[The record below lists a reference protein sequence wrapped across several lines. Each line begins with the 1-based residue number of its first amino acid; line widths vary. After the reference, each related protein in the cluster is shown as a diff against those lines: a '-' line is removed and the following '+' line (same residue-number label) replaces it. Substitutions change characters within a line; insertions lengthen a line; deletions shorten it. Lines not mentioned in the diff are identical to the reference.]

1 MAIEKIINA
10 VIACRRDNDYNYAKV
25 ATTFIPK
32 SGEICLVDTSRQ
44 GLCAIVGDGS
54 ATYGDLLAKG
64 YVNDIFIKGFY
75 LNGTFYNIKENPTDV
90 NILDKNVNKIYIDLN
105 NKNNIYY
112 YDGENFVLI
121 GIGNLPTAS
130 AEVPGIMKL
139 YNAKGNNTD
148 GTISQFLFT
157 QEINKKIE
165 MNVDEQKETVI
176 FGYDLE
182 NRV

>member
-1 MAIEKIINA
+1 MAIEKIVNA

-54 ATYGDLLAKG
+54 ATYSDLLAKG

-75 LNGTFYNIKENPTDV
+75 LNGTFYNVKENPTDV

-130 AEVPGIMKL
+130 ADTAGVVKM
-139 YNAKGNNTD
+139 YNVTGSNED
-148 GTISQFLFT
+148 GTMT
-157 QEINKKIE
+157 QKSITEELEKKVE
-165 MNVDEQKETVI
+165 VSVNGETV
-176 FGYDLE
+176 FFS
-182 NRV
+182 

>member
-10 VIACRRDNDYNYAKV
+10 VIACRRANDYNYAKV

-54 ATYGDLLAKG
+54 ATYGDLLANG

-75 LNGTFYNIKENPTDV
+75 LNGTFYNVKENPTDV

-130 AEVPGIMKL
+130 ADTAGVVKM
-139 YNAKGNNTD
+139 YNVTGSNED
-148 GTISQFLFT
+148 GTMT
-157 QEINKKIE
+157 QKSITEELEKKVE
-165 MNVDEQKETVI
+165 VSVNGETV
-176 FGYDLE
+176 FFS
-182 NRV
+182 

>member
-1 MAIEKIINA
+1 MAIEKIVNA
-10 VIACRRDNDYNYAKV
+10 VIACRRDNDYNYAKA

-44 GLCAIVGDGS
+44 GLCVIVGDGS
-54 ATYGDLLAKG
+54 ATYGHLLANG

-75 LNGTFYNIKENPTDV
+75 LNGTFYNVKENPTDV

-130 AEVPGIMKL
+130 ADTAGVVKM
-139 YNAKGNNTD
+139 YNVTGSNED
-148 GTISQFLFT
+148 GTMT
-157 QEINKKIE
+157 QKSITEELEKKVE
-165 MNVDEQKETVI
+165 VSVNGETV
-176 FGYDLE
+176 FFS
-182 NRV
+182 

>member
-1 MAIEKIINA
+1 MAIEKIVNA

-54 ATYGDLLAKG
+54 ATYSDLLAKG

-75 LNGTFYNIKENPTDV
+75 LNGTFYNVKENPTDV

-112 YDGENFVLI
+112 YDGENFVLV

-130 AEVPGIMKL
+130 ADTAGVVKM
-139 YNAKGNNTD
+139 YNVTGSNED
-148 GTISQFLFT
+148 GTMT
-157 QEINKKIE
+157 QKSITEELEKKVE
-165 MNVDEQKETVI
+165 VSVNGETV
-176 FGYDLE
+176 FF
-182 NRV
+182 N

>member
-1 MAIEKIINA
+1 MAIEKIVNA

-54 ATYGDLLAKG
+54 ATYGDLLANG

-75 LNGTFYNIKENPTDV
+75 LNGTFYNVKENPTDV

-105 NKNNIYY
+105 NNNIYY

-130 AEVPGIMKL
+130 ADTAGIVKM
-139 YNAKGNNTD
+139 YNVTGSNED
-148 GTISQFLFT
+148 GTMT
-157 QEINKKIE
+157 QKSITEELEKKVE
-165 MNVDEQKETVI
+165 VSVNGETV
-176 FGYDLE
+176 FFS
-182 NRV
+182 

>member
-1 MAIEKIINA
+1 MAIEKIVNA

-54 ATYGDLLAKG
+54 ATYGDLLANG

-75 LNGTFYNIKENPTDV
+75 LNGTFYNVKESPTDV

-105 NKNNIYY
+105 NNNIYY

-130 AEVPGIMKL
+130 ADTAGVVKM
-139 YNAKGNNTD
+139 YNVTGSNED
-148 GTISQFLFT
+148 GTMT
-157 QEINKKIE
+157 QKSITEELEKKVE
-165 MNVDEQKETVI
+165 VSVNGETV
-176 FGYDLE
+176 FFS
-182 NRV
+182 

>member
-64 YVNDIFIKGFY
+64 YANDIFIKGFY
-75 LNGTFYNIKENPTDV
+75 LNGTFYNVKENPTDV

-105 NKNNIYY
+105 NKNSIYY

-130 AEVPGIMKL
+130 ADTAGVVKM
-139 YNAKGNNTD
+139 YNVTGSNED
-148 GTISQFLFT
+148 GTMT
-157 QEINKKIE
+157 QKSITEELEKKVE
-165 MNVDEQKETVI
+165 VSVNGETV
-176 FGYDLE
+176 FFS
-182 NRV
+182 

>member
-1 MAIEKIINA
+1 MAIEKTINV

-75 LNGTFYNIKENPTDV
+75 QNGTFYNVKENPTDA
-90 NILDKNVNKIYIDLN
+90 NILDKNINKIYIDLN
-105 NKNNIYY
+105 NNNIYY
-112 YDGENFVLI
+112 YNGENFVLI

-130 AEVPGIMKL
+130 TEVPGIMKL

>member
-1 MAIEKIINA
+1 MAIEKIVNA

-54 ATYGDLLAKG
+54 ATYGDLLANG

-75 LNGTFYNIKENPTDV
+75 LNGTFYNVKENPTDV

-105 NKNNIYY
+105 NKNSIYY

-130 AEVPGIMKL
+130 ADTAGVVKM
-139 YNAKGNNTD
+139 YNVTGSNED
-148 GTISQFLFT
+148 GTMT
-157 QEINKKIE
+157 QKSITEELEKKVE
-165 MNVDEQKETVI
+165 VSVNGETV
-176 FGYDLE
+176 FFS
-182 NRV
+182 

>member
-1 MAIEKIINA
+1 MAIEKIVNA

-54 ATYGDLLAKG
+54 ATYGDLLANG

-75 LNGTFYNIKENPTDV
+75 LNGTFYNVKENPTEV

-105 NKNNIYY
+105 NNNIYY

-130 AEVPGIMKL
+130 ADTAGVVKM
-139 YNAKGNNTD
+139 YNVTGSNED
-148 GTISQFLFT
+148 GTMT
-157 QEINKKIE
+157 QKSITEELEKKVE
-165 MNVDEQKETVI
+165 VSVNGETV
-176 FGYDLE
+176 FFS
-182 NRV
+182 

>member
-1 MAIEKIINA
+1 MAIEKIVNA

-75 LNGTFYNIKENPTDV
+75 QNGTFYNVKENPTDA
-90 NILDKNVNKIYIDLN
+90 NILDKNINKIYIDLN

-130 AEVPGIMKL
+130 ADTAGVVKM
-139 YNAKGNNTD
+139 YNVTGSNED
-148 GTISQFLFT
+148 GTMT
-157 QEINKKIE
+157 QKSITEELEKKVE
-165 MNVDEQKETVI
+165 VSVNGETV
-176 FGYDLE
+176 FFS
-182 NRV
+182 

>member
-1 MAIEKIINA
+1 MAIEKIVNA

-75 LNGTFYNIKENPTDV
+75 QNGAFYNVKENPTDV
-90 NILDKNVNKIYIDLN
+90 NILDKNINKIYIDLN
-105 NKNNIYY
+105 NNNIYY

-121 GIGNLPTAS
+121 GIGSLPTAS
-130 AEVPGIMKL
+130 ADTAGVVKM
-139 YNAKGNNTD
+139 YNVTGSNED
-148 GTISQFLFT
+148 GTMT
-157 QEINKKIE
+157 QKSITEELEKKVE
-165 MNVDEQKETVI
+165 VSVNGETV
-176 FGYDLE
+176 FFS
-182 NRV
+182 

>member
-54 ATYGDLLAKG
+54 ATYGDLLANG

-75 LNGTFYNIKENPTDV
+75 LNGTFYNVKENPTDV

-130 AEVPGIMKL
+130 ADTAGVVKM
-139 YNAKGNNTD
+139 YNVTGSNED
-148 GTISQFLFT
+148 GTMT
-157 QEINKKIE
+157 QKSITEELEKKVE
-165 MNVDEQKETVI
+165 VSVDGETV
-176 FGYDLE
+176 FF
-182 NRV
+182 N

>member
-54 ATYGDLLAKG
+54 ATYGDLLANG
-64 YVNDIFIKGFY
+64 YINDIFIKGFY
-75 LNGTFYNIKENPTDV
+75 LNGTFYNVKENPTDV

-112 YDGENFVLI
+112 YDGENFVLV

-130 AEVPGIMKL
+130 ADTAGVVKM
-139 YNAKGNNTD
+139 YNVTGSNED
-148 GTISQFLFT
+148 GTMT
-157 QEINKKIE
+157 QKSITEELEKKVE
-165 MNVDEQKETVI
+165 VSVNGETV
-176 FGYDLE
+176 FFS
-182 NRV
+182 

>member
-1 MAIEKIINA
+1 MAIEKIVNA

-54 ATYGDLLAKG
+54 ATYGDLLANG

-75 LNGTFYNIKENPTDV
+75 LNGTFYNVKENPTDV

-105 NKNNIYY
+105 NKNSIYY
-112 YDGENFVLI
+112 YDGENFVLV

-130 AEVPGIMKL
+130 ADTAGVVKM
-139 YNAKGNNTD
+139 YNVTGSNED
-148 GTISQFLFT
+148 GTMT
-157 QEINKKIE
+157 QKSITEELEKKVE
-165 MNVDEQKETVI
+165 VSVNGETV
-176 FGYDLE
+176 FFS
-182 NRV
+182 

>member
-1 MAIEKIINA
+1 MVIEKTINV

-75 LNGTFYNIKENPTDV
+75 LNGTFYNVKENPTDV

-130 AEVPGIMKL
+130 ADTAGVVKM
-139 YNAKGNNTD
+139 YNVTGSNED
-148 GTISQFLFT
+148 GTMT
-157 QEINKKIE
+157 QKSITEELEKKVE
-165 MNVDEQKETVI
+165 VSVNGETV
-176 FGYDLE
+176 FFS
-182 NRV
+182 

>member
-1 MAIEKIINA
+1 MAIEKIVNA

-54 ATYGDLLAKG
+54 ATYGDLLANG

-75 LNGTFYNIKENPTDV
+75 LNGTFYNVQENPTDV

-130 AEVPGIMKL
+130 ADTAGVVKM
-139 YNAKGNNTD
+139 YNVTGSNED
-148 GTISQFLFT
+148 GTMT
-157 QEINKKIE
+157 QKSITEELEKKVE
-165 MNVDEQKETVI
+165 VSVNGETV
-176 FGYDLE
+176 FFS
-182 NRV
+182 

>member
-1 MAIEKIINA
+1 MAIEKTIN
-10 VIACRRDNDYNYAKV
+10 VLIACRRDNDYNYAKV

-75 LNGTFYNIKENPTDV
+75 LNGTFYNVKENPTDV

-130 AEVPGIMKL
+130 ADTAGVVKM
-139 YNAKGNNTD
+139 YNVTGSNED
-148 GTISQFLFT
+148 GTMT
-157 QEINKKIE
+157 QKSITEELEKKVE
-165 MNVDEQKETVI
+165 VSVNGETV
-176 FGYDLE
+176 FFS
-182 NRV
+182 

>member
-1 MAIEKIINA
+1 MAIEKIVNA

-54 ATYGDLLAKG
+54 ATYGDLLANG

-75 LNGTFYNIKENPTDV
+75 LNGTFYNVKENPTDV

-105 NKNNIYY
+105 NNNIYY

-130 AEVPGIMKL
+130 ADTAGVVKI
-139 YNAKGNNTD
+139 YNVTGSNED
-148 GTISQFLFT
+148 GTMT
-157 QEINKKIE
+157 QKSITEELEKKVE
-165 MNVDEQKETVI
+165 VSVNGETV
-176 FGYDLE
+176 FF
-182 NRV
+182 N

>member
-75 LNGTFYNIKENPTDV
+75 LNGTFYNVKENPTDV

-130 AEVPGIMKL
+130 ADTAGVVKM
-139 YNAKGNNTD
+139 YNVTGSNED
-148 GTISQFLFT
+148 GTMT
-157 QEINKKIE
+157 QKSITEELEKKVE
-165 MNVDEQKETVI
+165 VSVNGETV
-176 FGYDLE
+176 FFS
-182 NRV
+182 

>member
-1 MAIEKIINA
+1 MAIEKIVNA

-75 LNGTFYNIKENPTDV
+75 LNGTFYNIKENPTDA

-105 NKNNIYY
+105 NNNIYY

-130 AEVPGIMKL
+130 ADTAGVVKM
-139 YNAKGNNTD
+139 YNVTGSNED
-148 GTISQFLFT
+148 GTMT
-157 QEINKKIE
+157 QKSITEELEKKVE
-165 MNVDEQKETVI
+165 VSVNGETV
-176 FGYDLE
+176 FFS
-182 NRV
+182 

>member
-1 MAIEKIINA
+1 MAIEKIIKA

-54 ATYGDLLAKG
+54 ATYGDLLANG

-75 LNGTFYNIKENPTDV
+75 LNGTFYNVKENPTDA

-130 AEVPGIMKL
+130 ADTAGVVKM
-139 YNAKGNNTD
+139 YNVTGSNED
-148 GTISQFLFT
+148 GTMT
-157 QEINKKIE
+157 QKSITEELEKKVE
-165 MNVDEQKETVI
+165 VSVNGETV
-176 FGYDLE
+176 FFS
-182 NRV
+182 

>member
-1 MAIEKIINA
+1 MAIEKIVNA

-54 ATYGDLLAKG
+54 ATYGDLLANG

-75 LNGTFYNIKENPTDV
+75 LNGTFYNVKENPTDV

-112 YDGENFVLI
+112 YDGENFELI

-130 AEVPGIMKL
+130 ADTAGVVKM
-139 YNAKGNNTD
+139 YNVTGSNED
-148 GTISQFLFT
+148 GTMT
-157 QEINKKIE
+157 QKSITEELEKKVE
-165 MNVDEQKETVI
+165 VSVNGETV
-176 FGYDLE
+176 FFS
-182 NRV
+182 

>member
-54 ATYGDLLAKG
+54 ATYSDLLAKG

-75 LNGTFYNIKENPTDV
+75 LNGTFYNVKENPTDV

-130 AEVPGIMKL
+130 ADTAGVVKM
-139 YNAKGNNTD
+139 YNVTGSNED
-148 GTISQFLFT
+148 GTMT
-157 QEINKKIE
+157 QKSITEELEKKVE
-165 MNVDEQKETVI
+165 VSVNGETV
-176 FGYDLE
+176 FFS
-182 NRV
+182 

>member
-75 LNGTFYNIKENPTDV
+75 LNGTFYNVKENPTDA
-90 NILDKNVNKIYIDLN
+90 NILDKNINKIYIDLN
-105 NKNNIYY
+105 NNNIYY

-130 AEVPGIMKL
+130 ADTAGVVKM
-139 YNAKGNNTD
+139 YNVTGSNED
-148 GTISQFLFT
+148 GTMT
-157 QEINKKIE
+157 QKSITEELEKKVE
-165 MNVDEQKETVI
+165 VSVNGETV
-176 FGYDLE
+176 FFS
-182 NRV
+182 

>member
-1 MAIEKIINA
+1 MAIEKIIKA

-75 LNGTFYNIKENPTDV
+75 LNGTFYNVKENPTDA
-90 NILDKNVNKIYIDLN
+90 NILDKNINKIYIDLN

-130 AEVPGIMKL
+130 ADTAGVVKM
-139 YNAKGNNTD
+139 YNVTGSNED
-148 GTISQFLFT
+148 GTMT
-157 QEINKKIE
+157 QKSITEELEKKVE
-165 MNVDEQKETVI
+165 VSVNGETV
-176 FGYDLE
+176 FFS
-182 NRV
+182 

>member
-1 MAIEKIINA
+1 MAIEKTINV

-75 LNGTFYNIKENPTDV
+75 LNGTFYNVKENPTDV

-130 AEVPGIMKL
+130 ADTAGVVKM
-139 YNAKGNNTD
+139 YNVTGSNED
-148 GTISQFLFT
+148 GTMT
-157 QEINKKIE
+157 QKSITEELEKKVE
-165 MNVDEQKETVI
+165 VSVNGETV
-176 FGYDLE
+176 FFS
-182 NRV
+182 

>member
-1 MAIEKIINA
+1 MAIEKIVNA

-64 YVNDIFIKGFY
+64 YANDIFIKGFY
-75 LNGTFYNIKENPTDV
+75 LNGTFYNVKENPTDV

-105 NKNNIYY
+105 NKNSIYY
-112 YDGENFVLI
+112 
-121 GIGNLPTAS
+121 
-130 AEVPGIMKL
+130 
-139 YNAKGNNTD
+139 
-148 GTISQFLFT
+148 
-157 QEINKKIE
+157 
-165 MNVDEQKETVI
+165 
-176 FGYDLE
+176 
-182 NRV
+182 

>member
-1 MAIEKIINA
+1 MAIEKIVNA

-75 LNGTFYNIKENPTDV
+75 QNGTFYNVKENPTDV

-130 AEVPGIMKL
+130 ADTAGVVKM
-139 YNAKGNNTD
+139 YNVTGSNED
-148 GTISQFLFT
+148 GTMT
-157 QEINKKIE
+157 QKSITEELEKKVE
-165 MNVDEQKETVI
+165 VSVNGETV
-176 FGYDLE
+176 FFS
-182 NRV
+182 

>member
-1 MAIEKIINA
+1 MAIEKIIKA

-54 ATYGDLLAKG
+54 ATYGDLLTNG
-64 YVNDIFIKGFY
+64 YVNDIFIKSFY
-75 LNGTFYNIKENPTDV
+75 LNGTFYNAKENPTDV

-130 AEVPGIMKL
+130 ADTAGVVKM
-139 YNAKGNNTD
+139 YNVTGSNED
-148 GTISQFLFT
+148 GTMT
-157 QEINKKIE
+157 QKSITEELEKKVE
-165 MNVDEQKETVI
+165 VSVNGETV
-176 FGYDLE
+176 FFS
-182 NRV
+182 

>member
-1 MAIEKIINA
+1 MAIEKIVNA

-54 ATYGDLLAKG
+54 ATYGDLLANG

-75 LNGTFYNIKENPTDV
+75 QNGTFYNVKENPTDA
-90 NILDKNVNKIYIDLN
+90 NILDKNINKIYIDLN
-105 NKNNIYY
+105 NNNIYY
-112 YDGENFVLI
+112 YDGEIFVLI

-130 AEVPGIMKL
+130 ADTAGVVKM
-139 YNAKGNNTD
+139 YNVTGSNED
-148 GTISQFLFT
+148 GTMT
-157 QEINKKIE
+157 QKSITEELEKKVE
-165 MNVDEQKETVI
+165 VSVNGETV
-176 FGYDLE
+176 FFS
-182 NRV
+182 

>member
-1 MAIEKIINA
+1 MAIEKTINV

-54 ATYGDLLAKG
+54 ATYGDLLARG

-75 LNGTFYNIKENPTDV
+75 LNGTFYNVKENPTDV

-130 AEVPGIMKL
+130 ADTAGVVKM
-139 YNAKGNNTD
+139 YNVTGSNED
-148 GTISQFLFT
+148 GTMT
-157 QEINKKIE
+157 QKSITEELEKKVE
-165 MNVDEQKETVI
+165 VSVNGETV
-176 FGYDLE
+176 FFS
-182 NRV
+182 

>member
-1 MAIEKIINA
+1 MAIEKIVNA

-54 ATYGDLLAKG
+54 ATYGDLLANG

-75 LNGTFYNIKENPTDV
+75 LNGTFYNVKENPTDV

-130 AEVPGIMKL
+130 ADTAGVVKM
-139 YNAKGNNTD
+139 YNVTGSNED
-148 GTISQFLFT
+148 GTMT
-157 QEINKKIE
+157 QKSITEELEKKVE
-165 MNVDEQKETVI
+165 VSVDGETV
-176 FGYDLE
+176 FF
-182 NRV
+182 N

>member
-1 MAIEKIINA
+1 MAIEKIVNA

-54 ATYGDLLAKG
+54 ATYGDLLANG

-75 LNGTFYNIKENPTDV
+75 LNGTFYNVKENPADV

-105 NKNNIYY
+105 NNNIYY

-130 AEVPGIMKL
+130 ADTAGVVKM
-139 YNAKGNNTD
+139 YNVTGSNED
-148 GTISQFLFT
+148 GTMT
-157 QEINKKIE
+157 QKSITEELEKKVE
-165 MNVDEQKETVI
+165 VSVNGETV
-176 FGYDLE
+176 FFS
-182 NRV
+182 

>member
-1 MAIEKIINA
+1 MAIEKIVNA

-54 ATYGDLLAKG
+54 ATYGDLLANG

-75 LNGTFYNIKENPTDV
+75 LNGTFYNVKENPTDV

-130 AEVPGIMKL
+130 ADTAGVVKM
-139 YNAKGNNTD
+139 YNVTGSNED
-148 GTISQFLFT
+148 GTMT
-157 QEINKKIE
+157 QKSITEELERKVEVSVNG
-165 MNVDEQKETVI
+165 ETV
-176 FGYDLE
+176 FFS
-182 NRV
+182 

>member
-1 MAIEKIINA
+1 MAIEKIVNA

-54 ATYGDLLAKG
+54 ATYSDLLAKG

-75 LNGTFYNIKENPTDV
+75 LNGTFYNVKENPTDV

-130 AEVPGIMKL
+130 ADTAGVVKM
-139 YNAKGNNTD
+139 YNVTGSNED
-148 GTISQFLFT
+148 GTMT
-157 QEINKKIE
+157 QKSITEELEKKVE
-165 MNVDEQKETVI
+165 VSVDGETV
-176 FGYDLE
+176 FFS
-182 NRV
+182 

>member
-1 MAIEKIINA
+1 MAIEKIVNA

-75 LNGTFYNIKENPTDV
+75 LNGTFYNVKENPTDA

-105 NKNNIYY
+105 NNNIYY

-130 AEVPGIMKL
+130 ADTAGVVKM
-139 YNAKGNNTD
+139 YNVTGSNED
-148 GTISQFLFT
+148 GTMT
-157 QEINKKIE
+157 QKSITEELEKKVE
-165 MNVDEQKETVI
+165 VSVNGETV
-176 FGYDLE
+176 FFS
-182 NRV
+182 

>member
-1 MAIEKIINA
+1 MAIEKIVNA

-54 ATYGDLLAKG
+54 ATYGDLLANG

-75 LNGTFYNIKENPTDV
+75 LNGTFYNVKENPTDV

-130 AEVPGIMKL
+130 ADTAGIVKM
-139 YNAKGNNTD
+139 YNVTGSNED
-148 GTISQFLFT
+148 GTMT
-157 QEINKKIE
+157 QKSITEELEKKVE
-165 MNVDEQKETVI
+165 VSVNGETV
-176 FGYDLE
+176 FFS
-182 NRV
+182 

>member
-1 MAIEKIINA
+1 MAIEKIVNA

-75 LNGTFYNIKENPTDV
+75 LNGTFYNVKENPTDV

-121 GIGNLPTAS
+121 GVGNLPAGSADTAG
-130 AEVPGIMKL
+130 VVKM
-139 YNAKGNNTD
+139 YNVTGSNED
-148 GTISQFLFT
+148 GTMT
-157 QEINKKIE
+157 QKSITEELEKKVE
-165 MNVDEQKETVI
+165 VSVNGETV
-176 FGYDLE
+176 FFS
-182 NRV
+182 